1 MTRKWSYAN
10 GLVVPDIESLD
21 NDQLLT
27 AFEESANYGSWTI
40 EEIEDRYHEEI
51 LDRARKE
58 ILKRMN

>member
-27 AFEESANYGSWTI
+27 TFEESANYGSWTI
-40 EEIEDRYHEEI
+40 DEIEDRYHEEI
-51 LDRARKE
+51 LTRARKE